1 MLAPQGWDW
10 KNYKI
15 EDFDMLDY
23 ARRCQLKFHLEPDY
37 VHSNKS
43 TTVGGWDD
51 HQFKWLTVE
60 DAKKFTAP
68 GPALGHRSKSLHLL
82 FKHKNLH
89 ITLML
94 VGTPSSVMETYL
106 RTGKLPDAKDD
117 MDTEDD
123 GE

>member
-10 KNYKI
+10 TNYKI

-23 ARRCQLKFHLEPDY
+23 ARQCLRKYDLEPDY

-43 TTVGGWDD
+43 TTVGGWEDNR
-51 HQFKWLTVE
+51 FKWLTAE

-68 GPALGHRSKSLHLL
+68 GPALGHRSTSLHLL
-82 FKHKNLH
+82 FKDKNLY

-94 VGTPSSVMETYL
+94 VGTPSSVMEKYL
-106 RTGKLPDAKDD
+106 RTGKLPDAEDD
-117 MDTEDD
+117 MDTGD
-123 GE
+123 GGE